1 VIRNETSKRD
11 TLVLS
16 LDEIVKQLN
25 PILRGWMNYFKFGNS
40 SKVFNSVDS
49 YVHERLAL
57 WWSKKHQKT
66 GRRWKT
72 DFTYEKYRECGIV
85 MMTGNVVYWSK
96 TSNA

>member
-1 VIRNETSKRD
+1 ME
-11 TLVLS
+11 
-16 LDEIVKQLN
+16 EIIKQVN

-40 SKVFNSVDS
+40 NSVFHNIDS

-57 WWSKKHQKT
+57 WLAKKRRKS

-72 DFTYEKYRECGIV
+72 DFTYEMYRRCGV
-85 MMTGNVVYWSK
+85 VVLTGNVVYWSR